1 MTLWF
6 YVKTVDEPKAVGDV
20 VCGFNFAEGKH
31 PEDKYSWIME
41 EGKDEPGYWEIK
53 GVYAPLK
60 EISTVGIVYRV
71 GDTVVLSEI
80 DDDFAPNIIDPLI
93 EKYGFDNVK
102 WIVVTEQK

>member
-6 YVKTVDEPKAVGDV
+6 YVKTADDSKVVGDV
-20 VCGFNFAEGKH
+20 VCKFNFAEGKH

-53 GVYAPLK
+53 GAYAPLK
-60 EISTVGIVYRV
+60 EISTIGIVYRI
-71 GDTVVLSEI
+71 GDSVVLAEI
-80 DDDFAPNIIDPLI
+80 DDALAPNFVDPLI

-102 WIVVTEQK
+102 WLFVATPK